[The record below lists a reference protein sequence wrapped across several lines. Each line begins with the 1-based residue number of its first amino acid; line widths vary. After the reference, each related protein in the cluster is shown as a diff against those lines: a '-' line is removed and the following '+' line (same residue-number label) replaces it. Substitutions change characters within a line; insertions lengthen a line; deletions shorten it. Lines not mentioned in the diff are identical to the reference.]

1 MLPFSYVFLVLHFR
15 SPVLLVLVCPPLLVF
30 SVLRNNLGEEGANA
44 IVQAAQTNSKLT
56 TLCGIK
62 PNQTKADFGGQYL
75 NVGDAI
81 LLAFDLLRN
90 SGLVKLECARL

>member
-1 MLPFSYVFLVLHFR
+1 MIAP
-15 SPVLLVLVCPPLLVF
+15 PVLVR
-30 SVLRNNLGEEGANA
+30 SVLQNNLGEEGAKA
-44 IVQAAQTNSKLT
+44 IVQAAQTKPQLT

-62 PNQTKADFGGQYL
+62 PDQTEASFVQQGL
-75 NVGDAI
+75 TVGDAI